1 MNKINFCENLRA
13 FRKQKRRTQK
23 QLAMFAG
30 LSQSY
35 ISDLELGI
43 KSPTLNTI
51 EKLSR
56 VLKVSLLELLF

>member
-30 LSQSY
+30 VSRSY
-35 ISDLELGI
+35 ISDLELGK
-43 KSPTLNTI
+43 KSPSLRI
-51 EKLSR
+51 VEKLAKGLS
-56 VLKVSLLELLF
+56 VSLLELLF